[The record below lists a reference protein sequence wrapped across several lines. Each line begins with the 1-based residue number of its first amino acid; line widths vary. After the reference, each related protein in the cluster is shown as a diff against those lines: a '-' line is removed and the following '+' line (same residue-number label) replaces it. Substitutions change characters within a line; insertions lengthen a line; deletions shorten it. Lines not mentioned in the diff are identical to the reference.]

1 MAEKIIGMSVIA
13 DEEIYLQQDLV
24 MKGDKG
30 DIYVPI
36 IDNDKSSPD
45 YGTLAWE
52 LRDDPPEEEI
62 ATVNLVGPEG
72 KVFVPSVDGDGN
84 ISWALDYS
92 PTTPE
97 IANIRGPQGFTGTLS
112 IGTVTTGDPNT
123 EVKIDNV
130 GTPENAVLNIAIP
143 QGKKGDK
150 GDRGERGLQGVSGT
164 LQIGKVETLE
174 SGESVAIVNIGTAEN
189 AILNVSIPKGDR
201 GDKGEQGNGLLI
213 LGSYDTVEQLEVA
226 HPTGQVGDSYMV
238 NSTIYNWNNET
249 QKWKSAGEIRGPEGP
264 AGPQGEPGKSMTY
277 ESMSES
283 EKNDLI
289 NAVTNQM
296 GGSLEGYATIEY
308 VNSMMTVDN
317 TTEV

>member
-36 IDNDKSSPD
+36 IDNDKNSPD

-52 LRDDPPEEEI
+52 LRDDSPEEEI

-72 KVFVPSVDGDGN
+72 KVFIPSVDGDGN
-84 ISWALDYS
+84 ISWELGYS
-92 PTTPE
+92 PTIPDT
-97 IANIRGPQGFTGTLS
+97 ANIRGPQGFTGTLS
-112 IGTVTTGDPNT
+112 IGTVTTGEPNT
-123 EVKIDNV
+123 DAKITNV
-130 GTPENAVLNIAIP
+130 GTPENAVLNITIP

-150 GDRGERGLQGVSGT
+150 GNQGERGLQGISGT
-164 LQIGKVETLE
+164 LQIGEVETLE
-174 SGESVAIVNIGTAEN
+174 PGANATVINVGTAEN
-189 AILNVSIPKGDR
+189 AILNISIPKGDK
-201 GDKGEQGNGLLI
+201 GDKGEQGNGLSI
-213 LGSYDTVEQLEVA
+213 LGSYDTIEQLEVA
-226 HPTGQVGDSYMV
+226 HPTGQVGDSYIV
-238 NSTIYNWNNET
+238 SSTIYNWDNET
-249 QKWKSAGEIRGPEGP
+249 QKWKSAGEIR
-264 AGPQGEPGKSMTY
+264 GPQGEPGKSMTY
-277 ESMSES
+277 ESMSET